1 MHIVLFNYSAVV
13 HHEIVSQG
21 QMSIGNITGPINGA
35 TLINSCIFCRRHI
48 VALLYWTREN
58 ETIIKIGIKSR

>member
-21 QMSIGNITGPINGA
+21 QMSIGNTTGPINGA
-35 TLINSCIFCRRHI
+35 TLINSYI
-48 VALLYWTREN
+48 VLAQN